1 MRQVT
6 TPLLAVLLVVALI
19 VGTVGGYI
27 LASQLNNNQVN
38 QSAFLPYND
47 NKRGPVDDSQSG
59 YVASAALVAGFS
71 RGQIAWY
78 WLMGPTNSSVNPV
91 YFFQYQSGGT
101 VQGQNPIIDVKPGD
115 KGYTH
120 FWELYNV
127 TVSNSY
133 MPNTIKSLATLNRA
147 QQAGLAT
154 ITDSKR
160 AINGPLVARN
170 VKITVVNGEPQFLQV
185 WYRTETATM
194 AVFETN
200 LPSGTV
206 PSVPI
211 WLIKRASDP
220 CPLLEAVCNK
230 DLNNDSDLKDSN
242 DLIDVT
248 PGQPGYFPLW
258 SVSVLRVHDT
268 YLSTV
273 LSNGTR
279 VLNFPSPFP
288 QNPATL
294 KSQYNMF
301 TSLEDAQ
308 ADQAKASPTSV
319 DLTIGDKGLT
329 FVGLVNCPALP
340 LGVEPPAIAF
350 S

>member
-19 VGTVGGYI
+19 VGAVGGYI
-27 LASQLNNNQVN
+27 VANQLNTNQVS
-38 QSAFLPYND
+38 QSAFLQYND
-47 NKRGPVDDSQSG
+47 SKGGPIDDTQSSF
-59 YVASAALVAGFS
+59 VTSAPLVAGFS
-71 RGQIAWY
+71 KGQIAWY

-91 YFFQYQSGGT
+91 YFFQYQSGGA

-127 TVSNSY
+127 TVSNNY
-133 MPNTIKSLATLNRA
+133 TPNTIKSLATLNRA
-147 QQAGLAT
+147 QQSGLAT

-170 VKITVVNGEPQFLQV
+170 VKITVVNGEPQFLSV

-194 AVFETN
+194 AIFETN
-200 LPSGTV
+200 LPGGTV
-206 PSVPI
+206 PNVAI
-211 WLIKRASDP
+211 WLIQRASAYP
-220 CPLLEAVCNK
+220 NSPKCPLLEAVCNK
-230 DLNNDSDLKDSN
+230 DLNSDSDIKDSN
-242 DLIDVT
+242 DLIDYT

-258 SVSVLRVHDT
+258 SVSILHVHDN
-268 YLSTV
+268 YLP
-273 LSNGTR
+273 NG
-279 VLNFPSPFP
+279 FPSPFP

-294 KSQYNMF
+294 KAQYGMF
-301 TSLEDAQ
+301 TSLGDAQ
-308 ADQAKASPTSV
+308 ADQAKTTPTYV
-319 DLTIGDKGLT
+319 DLTVGNNGLT
-329 FVGLVNCPALP
+329 SVGLVNCPALP

>member
-6 TPLLAVLLVVALI
+6 TPLLAVLLIVALI

-27 LASQLNNNQVN
+27 LASQLNNNLVS
-38 QSAFLPYND
+38 QSAFLSYND
-47 NKRGPVDDSQSG
+47 NKGGPVDDSQSG

-78 WLMGPTNSSVNPV
+78 WLMGPTNSSVNPI

-133 MPNTIKSLATLNRA
+133 LPNTIKSLATLNRA

-170 VKITVVNGEPQFLQV
+170 VKITVVNGEPQFLQA
-185 WYRTETATM
+185 WYRTGTATM

-211 WLIKRASDP
+211 WLIQRASGK

-230 DLNNDSDLKDSN
+230 DLNNDSDVKDSN
-242 DLIDVT
+242 DLIDAT

-258 SVSVLRVHDT
+258 AVSILHVQDT
-268 YLSTV
+268 YLA
-273 LSNGTR
+273 NG
-279 VLNFPSPFP
+279 FPSPFP

-308 ADQAKASPTSV
+308 ADQAKASPTYV
-319 DLTIGDKGLT
+319 DLTMGDKGLT

-340 LGVEPPAIAF
+340 LGVQPPAIAF